1 MFCNKVEITI
11 HILKSLNIKP
21 SAYGSLLIPVFTGKS
36 PTNLQTLLARK
47 VSDRVWELNELLTL
61 FKNELEAKER
71 SLGSG
76 YNFKE
81 KQDKIG
87 KCSALI
93 CFREAVVLNS
103 VVYFVKVIIIH
114 QIDVLK

>member
-1 MFCNKVEITI
+1 M
-11 HILKSLNIKP
+11 
-21 SAYGSLLIPVFTGKS
+21 LLIPVLTSKL
-36 PTNLQTLLARK
+36 PTDNRTLFARK
-47 VSDRVWELNELLTL
+47 FSDRVGELDELLTL

-114 QIDVLK
+114 QADVLK